1 MRMKHYH
8 LNGALCK
15 LMRALPEEALIS
27 IRDPNRDE
35 KFKLSGFKMV
45 KILDK
50 TTLKIE
56 FSFFL
61 AQKYF

>member
-1 MRMKHYH
+1 
-8 LNGALCK
+8 
-15 LMRALPEEALIS
+15 MRALPEEALIS